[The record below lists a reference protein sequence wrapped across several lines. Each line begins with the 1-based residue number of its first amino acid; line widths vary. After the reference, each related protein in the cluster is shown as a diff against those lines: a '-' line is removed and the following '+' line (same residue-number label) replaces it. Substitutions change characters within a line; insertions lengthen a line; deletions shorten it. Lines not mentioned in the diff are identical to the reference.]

1 MSSSRLLY
9 SIEILLIVLSM
20 IIALIICVAPQ
31 SAQIMI
37 DVSLFIYIAI
47 IYVNFKRSKSFNIY
61 QVWIVGYI
69 FIVWA
74 EMCIICDSREYL
86 GGYITPFCRFILANA
101 CVLLGYNIRQKEM
114 PPSIY
119 KIRKDNAWFPLLIA
133 VLSAYFIYQKMP
145 SVMNVYNE
153 GRGTILSNAKGSGT
167 LMGALRGA
175 LGLLMPAM
183 IAYYIRRVKKK
194 PVALALV
201 LSLPITIL
209 QLFGGT
215 RFRFLFSVLPI
226 MIILGLFNI
235 KRGEKNKIAL
245 LVMAMVAMILLTNF
259 VKENRA
265 SGFADAEMSFFDENE
280 RYESKRATVWLARH
294 FSPEGIVRMARRAD
308 VYFSENS
315 LHYGKETSFILY
327 FWVPRSIWKD
337 KPTQLD
343 YWLIREFENVADE
356 FSTASGFIGELRAD
370 FGWGCLF
377 FIFLFGMLLKKID
390 LYSTA
395 VLSKENDA
403 FNVVLVSVLYPWAFF
418 FVRSPI
424 TSTMSLLWQLAIFY
438 AFKYMFATN
447 RKELGN

>member
-1 MSSSRLLY
+1 MNDKRVLFYAEIML
-9 SIEILLIVLSM
+9 ILLSM
-20 IIALIICVAPQ
+20 FAALVIAVVPQ
-31 SAQIMI
+31 SSQVVI
-37 DVSLFIYIAI
+37 DVCLFVYLAI
-47 IYVNFKRSKSFNIY
+47 IYVNFRREKTFNIY
-61 QVWIVGYI
+61 QVWIVGFI
-69 FIVWA
+69 FIVWS
-74 EMCIICDSREYL
+74 EMCIICDGHNNTSSYVV
-86 GGYITPFCRFILANA
+86 PFCRFILANA
-101 CVLLGYNIRQKEM
+101 CVLLGYNIKQKS
-114 PPSIY
+114 PTPTIY
-119 KIRKDNAWFPLLIA
+119 TISKDKGWFPLLIA

-145 SVMNVYNE
+145 SIMNVYNE
-153 GRGTILSNAKGSGT
+153 GRGTILSNANGSGT
-167 LMGALRGA
+167 LMGALGGA

-245 LVMAMVAMILLTNF
+245 LVMAMIAMILLTNF

-294 FSPEGIVRMARRAD
+294 FSPEGVVRMARRAD

-390 LYSTA
+390 LYSAA

-424 TSTMSLLWQLAIFY
+424 TSTMSLLWQLAIFF